1 MSQSPTS
8 RESFYTGLIMQM
20 ATTIGWPA
28 FKALVAKLES
38 ANPKANQPSEE
49 RPSRDY
55 GRDAVDEPEPAA
67 PEAPPIKRG
76 WGRR

>member
-1 MSQSPTS
+1 
-8 RESFYTGLIMQM
+8 MQM

-28 FKALVAKLES
+28 FKALVANLEF

-49 RPSRDY
+49 RPLRDY
-55 GRDAVDEPEPAA
+55 GRDVTTDAPEPA
-67 PEAPPIKRG
+67 PEAPPPLKRG